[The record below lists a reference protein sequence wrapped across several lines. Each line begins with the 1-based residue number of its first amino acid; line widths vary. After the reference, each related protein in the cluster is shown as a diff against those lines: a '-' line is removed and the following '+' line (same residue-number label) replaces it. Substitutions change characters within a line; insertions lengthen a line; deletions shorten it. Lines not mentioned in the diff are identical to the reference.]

1 MSLEKKKKKKN
12 QQQSVGEMLS
22 GKVRSEWVQKRPVL
36 LFVLGF
42 ILLLALFYA
51 FWLSSF
57 FELRITPV
65 INGINA
71 RIASFILNLL
81 GQGTHPDGFSI
92 ASEKFSV
99 SIAMGCDAVE
109 AMALFAIAVITFPG
123 RIVHKVIGVPLGVA
137 LLFVLNLVR
146 IVSLYLVGVYYPSA
160 FELMH
165 VEVWQILFI
174 IFAIAL
180 WVFWIKRTR
189 NPNSHVSQQNST
201 DIPA

>member
-1 MSLEKKKKKKN
+1 MSLDKKKKKKN
-12 QQQSVGEMLS
+12 QQPKIREAVS
-22 GKVRSEWVQKRPVL
+22 GKIRSEWNQKRPVL

-42 ILLLALFYA
+42 IVLLTIFYA

-99 SIAMGCDAVE
+99 SIAMGCDAIE

-123 RIVHKVIGVPLGVA
+123 KIVHKLAGVPVGIV
-137 LLFVLNLVR
+137 LLYVLNQVR
-146 IVSLYLVGVYYPSA
+146 IISLYLVGVYYPSA

-180 WVFWIKRTR
+180 WVFWIKWAR
-189 NPNSHVSQQNST
+189 NRDSHVSKQDST
-201 DIPA
+201 NLSS